1 MIQKLRKLALVL
13 FVAVAGPV
21 ALTAC
26 SAALPAIASAAAVVS
41 EALAILSGINTVV
54 NEYFGRHPDVPA
66 STRDE
71 YVRIYSAVTEA
82 LTTYQKVAE
91 ATNDLNSGD
100 ALAAFAK
107 FREAYDSLMNWL
119 ATNGLRNGEGKL
131 MLEGQVISELPPA
144 ASLRR

>member
-1 MIQKLRKLALVL
+1 MIQKLRKLALTLLV
-13 FVAVAGPV
+13 VCSAPV
-21 ALTAC
+21 AIAAC
-26 SAALPAIASAAAVVS
+26 ATALPAIASASAVVG
-41 EALAILSGINTVV
+41 EALAILSGVNTVV
-54 NEYFGRHPDVPA
+54 SEYFGRHPDVPA

-71 YVRIYSAVTEA
+71 YVRLYSATVDA
-82 LTTYQKVAE
+82 LTLYQKAAE

-107 FREAYDSLMNWL
+107 FREAYDALMNWL
-119 ATNGLRNGEGKL
+119 ATNGLRSDEGKL

>member
-1 MIQKLRKLALVL
+1 MNKNIRTLTLLLLLLA
-13 FVAVAGPV
+13 APAAIAGC
-21 ALTAC
+21 A
-26 SAALPAIASAAAVVS
+26 AALPAIASASAVVS

-54 NEYFGRHPDVPA
+54 SEYFGRHPDVPA

-71 YVRIYSAVTEA
+71 YVRIHDTVIAA
-82 LTTYQKVAE
+82 LTNYQKVAE

-100 ALAAFAK
+100 AMAAFAK
-107 FREAYDSLMNWL
+107 FREAYDALMNWL

-144 ASLRR
+144 AAFKR

>member
-13 FVAVAGPV
+13 LVVLAGP
-21 ALTAC
+21 AAATAC
-26 SAALPAIASAAAVVS
+26 TAALPAIASASAVVS
-41 EALAILSGINTVV
+41 EALAILSGVNTVV
-54 NEYFGRHPDVPA
+54 TEYFGRHPDVPA

-82 LTTYQKVAE
+82 LTIYQKVAE

-100 ALAAFAK
+100 ALSAFAK
-107 FREAYDSLMNWL
+107 FREAYDALMNWL

-131 MLEGQVISELPPA
+131 MLEGQMISELPSA

>member
-1 MIQKLRKLALVL
+1 MLKKLLALLLAIGTPVTS
-13 FVAVAGPV
+13 VACAG
-21 ALTAC
+21 AI
-26 SAALPAIASAAAVVS
+26 PAIASASAVVA
-41 EALAILSGINTVV
+41 EALAILSGVNMVV

-71 YVRIYSAVTEA
+71 YVRIYTTVTEA

-107 FREAYDSLMNWL
+107 FREAYDALMNWL
-119 ATNGLRNGEGKL
+119 ATNGMRNVDGNL
-131 MLEGQVISELPPA
+131 MLEGQVVSELPPA
-144 ASLRR
+144 ASFKR